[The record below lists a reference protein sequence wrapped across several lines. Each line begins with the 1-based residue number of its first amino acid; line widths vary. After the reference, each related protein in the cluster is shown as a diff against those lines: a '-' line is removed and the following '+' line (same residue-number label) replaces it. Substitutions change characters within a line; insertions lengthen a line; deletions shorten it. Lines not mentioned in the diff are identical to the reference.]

1 MTNDCRRGHWDA
13 KYKKKYIQGYPF
25 FGEKFNT
32 LGKIRQSHVKQP
44 EKHQKNCIQPAVTYS
59 RINLKNQE
67 KTIKAVITGEKNK
80 KEQI

>member
-32 LGKIRQSHVKQP
+32 LGKIR
-44 EKHQKNCIQPAVTYS
+44 
-59 RINLKNQE
+59 
-67 KTIKAVITGEKNK
+67 
-80 KEQI
+80 